1 MNPETYSVELPGKIL
16 YPENAKF
23 EIKKI
28 TPFDQKKFFSEMV
41 NADKIEERNNVVINF
56 VKKLITC
63 ENYSVDQIYYY
74 DYVFLL
80 YQIRAVTYKLFP
92 IKVYT
97 TCEECNHRYGVEI
110 DVTKLAI
117 ETLEEQN
124 IFNKINLEN
133 FGEVEFRYKQLN
145 DDLLVDNLLK
155 KNNIDREDI
164 FMRILALDAVLLS
177 NWKSTDEVWNLILQ
191 GLITAED
198 LAQLENNFN
207 KTIWGVK
214 EELTCKCPK
223 CGKEVVV
230 PYTLDATDFF
240 STNNN

>member
-198 LAQLENNFN
+198 LA
-207 KTIWGVK
+207 
-214 EELTCKCPK
+214 
-223 CGKEVVV
+223 
-230 PYTLDATDFF
+230 
-240 STNNN
+240 

>member
-23 EIKKI
+23 EIKKV
-28 TPFDQKKFFSEMV
+28 TPFEQKKFFSEMV
-41 NADKIEERNNVVINF
+41 SAETLEERNKVVIDF
-56 VKKLITC
+56 VKRLIIC
-63 ENYSVDQIYYY
+63 ENYSTDKIYSF
-74 DYVFLL
+74 DYTFLL

-97 TCEECNHRYGVEI
+97 TCEECEHRYGIEI
-110 DVTKLAI
+110 EIPKLTI
-117 ETLEEQN
+117 ETLEEKN
-124 IFNKINLEN
+124 IDNIINFEN
-133 FGEVEFRYKQLN
+133 FGEVKFRYKQLD
-145 DDLLVDNLLK
+145 DDLLVDSLLK
-155 KNNIDREDI
+155 RNNIDREDI

-177 NWKSTDEVWNLILQ
+177 DWKPIDEVWDLILQ

-198 LAQLENNFN
+198 LAQLENKFN
-207 KTIWGVK
+207 KTTWGVK
-214 EELTCKCPK
+214 EEINCKCPK